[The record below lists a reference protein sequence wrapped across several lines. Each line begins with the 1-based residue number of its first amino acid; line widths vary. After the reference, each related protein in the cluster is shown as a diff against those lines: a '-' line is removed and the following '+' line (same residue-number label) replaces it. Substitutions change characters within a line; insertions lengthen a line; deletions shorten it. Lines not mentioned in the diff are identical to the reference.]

1 MIIKI
6 IKVFFTIVLA
16 LAITAGAIIGYV
28 FWENKS
34 VDVSEYSVYSEKL
47 PPAFDGYKILMLAD
61 FHDSDNYD
69 RITQKISKLKPNII
83 VLVGDMI
90 NSTDTSFENFE
101 ALIDKNTGLAPM
113 YFVSGNHEKW
123 SEHEK
128 EFMDVVKKHG
138 IINLNNKS
146 TKITYQN
153 SNIAL
158 TGFEDVVYAD
168 AEMRLPVVDKS
179 LKELSNIKA
188 NQGLFNILLFHR
200 ANLFDTV
207 AKYPFDLTLS
217 AHLHGGQI
225 GLPFVR
231 DFLLSQ
237 RSKSDKYIKGYYR
250 NGDSQLVVSGGLS
263 KDMTNP
269 RVFDPPELVMV
280 TLKAIK

>member
-6 IKVFFTIVLA
+6 IKVFFTIILVLA
-16 LAITAGAIIGYV
+16 FLVCAIVGYV
-28 FWENKS
+28 IWENKS

-47 PPAFDGYKILMLAD
+47 PSAFDGYKILMLAD
-61 FHDSDNYD
+61 FHDSVNYNK
-69 RITQKISKLKPNII
+69 ITEKISKLKPNII

-101 ALIDKNTGLAPM
+101 ALVDRNSDVAPI

-128 EFMDVVKKHG
+128 EFLEVVKKHG

-146 TKITYQN
+146 VKITYQN
-153 SNIAL
+153 NNIAL

-168 AEMRLPVVDKS
+168 AEMRLPVVEKS

-207 AKYPFDLTLS
+207 IQYPFDLVLS
-217 AHLHGGQI
+217 GHLHGGQI
-225 GLPFVR
+225 GLPFVG

-237 RSKSDKYIKGYYR
+237 RHKSDKYIKGYYR
-250 NGDSQLVVSGGLS
+250 SGDSQLVVSAGLS
-263 KDMTNP
+263 EDMANP
-269 RVFDPPELVMV
+269 RVLNPPELVMV
-280 TLKAIK
+280 TLKSIK

>member
-6 IKVFFTIVLA
+6 IKVFFSIVLF
-16 LAITAGAIIGYV
+16 LVVTGGAIVGYV
-28 FWENKS
+28 YLENKS
-34 VDVSEYSVYSEKL
+34 VAISEYSVYSEKL
-47 PPAFDGYKILMLAD
+47 PIAFDGYKILMLAD
-61 FHDSDNYD
+61 FHDSDNYEK
-69 RITQKISKLKPNII
+69 ITQRISKLKPNII

-101 ALIDKNTGLAPM
+101 ALADKNINVAPI

-153 SNIAL
+153 SSIAL

-168 AEMRLPVVDKS
+168 AEMRIGVVENK
-179 LKELSNIKA
+179 LKELSNIKE

-207 AKYPFDLTLS
+207 CKYPFDLTL
-217 AHLHGGQI
+217 AGHLHGGQI
-225 GLPFVR
+225 GVPFVR
-231 DFLLSQ
+231 DYLLSQ
-237 RSKSDKYIKGYYR
+237 RSKSDRYIKGYYR
-250 NGDSQLVVSGGLS
+250 NGNSQLVVSAGLS
-263 KDMTNP
+263 EDMKNP
-269 RVFDPPELVMV
+269 RVLDPPELVMV